1 MDNIAIYLAIAET
14 GLGTASSL
22 LQAQA
27 AGNNAKASKEKNKV
41 KKEAY
46 LNEAK
51 KQEQLAKALKAALAG
66 ITSYRA

>member
-14 GLGTASSL
+14 GLGTASNL

-27 AGNNAKASKEKNKV
+27 AGNNAKAAKEKNKV

-46 LNEAK
+46 LAEAK